1 MNRCQELGAALNQ
14 RLHDD
19 HAHPEG

>member
-1 MNRCQELGAALNQ
+1 MNTCQELGAALNQ

>member
-1 MNRCQELGAALNQ
+1 MNTCQELGAALNQ

-19 HAHPEG
+19 HAHPED